1 MSFRGNKGGIQM
13 YLHGTSR
20 INGQGHLEIGGC
32 DTTQLAKQYG
42 TPLYVYDEE
51 SIRGKCRAFHRAF
64 KESGF
69 SYQVAYAS
77 KAFLCMEMC
86 RVAREENMSLDV
98 VSGGE
103 LYTALQAGFPASRIH
118 FHGNNKTEEE
128 IVMAL
133 QANIGCFVVDNFL
146 ELEVLH
152 DLAVQHGKFVNILI
166 RVTPGVE
173 AHTHEYITTGQDDS
187 KFGFG
192 VSNGQAMQAIEL
204 ALQKSNYNV
213 LGIHSHIGSQIFE
226 TAGFVR
232 AIEVLHQFL
241 EEVREQTNYVVKV
254 LNVGGG
260 FGIRYTE
267 SDTPLT
273 LETYVRAVTSAVR
286 EQFTVRN
293 YPLPEIWVE
302 PGRSI
307 VGDAGTT
314 LYTVGSVKDIP
325 GIRKYVSV
333 DGGMTDNLRPALYN
347 ARYEAMLAN
356 RGNDKNEET
365 VSIAGKCCESG
376 DMLIWDIT
384 LPKVASADLLAISCT
399 GAYGYSMANN
409 YNRIRR
415 PAVVFVKGGTSQIVV
430 ERETYENI
438 IGNDRIR
445 IKELV

>member
-1 MSFRGNKGGIQM
+1 M

-20 INGQGHLEIGGC
+20 INDQGHLEIGGC

-42 TPLYVYDEE
+42 TPLYVYDEAT
-51 SIRGKCRAFHRAF
+51 IREKCRAFHRAF
-64 KESGF
+64 QESGF

-128 IVMAL
+128 IIMAL
-133 QANIGCFVVDNFL
+133 RAGIGCFVVDNFL
-146 ELEVLH
+146 EMEILH
-152 DLAVQHGKFVNILI
+152 DLAERYGKIVNILI

-192 VSNGQAMQAIEL
+192 VSTGQAMQAIQI
-204 ALQKSNYNV
+204 ALKKSNYNV

-232 AIEVLHQFL
+232 AIEVLRNFL
-241 EEVREQTNYVVKV
+241 EEIREETGYVVTV

-273 LETYVRAVTSAVR
+273 LDTYVHAVTNAVR
-286 EQFTVRN
+286 EQFTRKN
-293 YPLPEIWVE
+293 YPLPEIWIE

-314 LYTVGSVKDIP
+314 IYTVGAVKDIP

-333 DGGMTDNLRPALYN
+333 DGGMTDNLRPALYG

-356 RGNDKNEET
+356 RGRENAEEI

-376 DMLIWDIT
+376 DMLIWDIE
-384 LPKVASADLLAISCT
+384 LPQVTSGDLLAISCT

-415 PAVVFVKGGTSQIVV
+415 PAVVFAKGGASQVVV

-438 IGNDRIR
+438 IRNDRIR

>member
-1 MSFRGNKGGIQM
+1 M

-20 INGQGHLEIGGC
+20 INEQGHLEIGGC

-42 TPLYVYDEE
+42 TPLYVYDEA
-51 SIRGKCRAFHRAF
+51 SIREKCRAFHRAF
-64 KESGF
+64 QESGF

-133 QANIGCFVVDNFL
+133 QADIGCFVVDNFF
-146 ELEVLH
+146 EMEILH
-152 DLAVQHGKFVNILI
+152 DLAQQYGKIVNILI

-192 VSNGQAMQAIEL
+192 VSAGQAMQAIRI
-204 ALQKSNYNV
+204 ALEKSNYNV

-232 AIEVLHQFL
+232 AVEVLHNFL
-241 EEVREQTNYVVKV
+241 EEIREQTGYVVTV

-267 SDTPLT
+267 ADTPLT
-273 LETYVRAVTSAVR
+273 LETYVHAVTDAVR
-286 EQFTVRN
+286 EQFTRNN
-293 YPLPEIWVE
+293 YPLPEIWIE

-314 LYTVGSVKDIP
+314 IYTVGAVKDIP

-333 DGGMTDNLRPALYN
+333 DGGMTDNLRPALYG

-356 RGNDKNEET
+356 RGKEEAEEV

-376 DMLIWDIT
+376 DMLIWDIE
-384 LPKVASADLLAISCT
+384 LPQVATADLLAISCT

-415 PAVVFVKGGTSQIVV
+415 PAVVFAKGGASQIVV